1 MYEQIVSNQLPEN
14 AVEFLQ
20 CVCRIGQIDGVIA
33 LEDMKNTDTNNLGN
47 GNLVKQFNSML
58 QDWKGVGDLAKKLY
72 ETIKYFA

>member
-1 MYEQIVSNQLPEN
+1 MYEQIFSNWLPEN

-47 GNLVKQFNSML
+47 GNLVK
-58 QDWKGVGDLAKKLY
+58 
-72 ETIKYFA
+72 